1 MSSVSSFGKGFS
13 LVELAI
19 ALVIIALLLVLFIG
33 ASSGFI
39 SSKRNE
45 VTMVKLKAIEN
56 AIALF
61 VAQNKRLPCPADGI
75 RPSGTNL
82 SGVEVRDGNGD
93 CIDPDGNNQIRG
105 VVPAL
110 TLGMSEADVLD
121 GWNNRI
127 TYRVYSGVPGSLTRL
142 NGMDMSWCDPAG
154 LAGTAVGAD
163 SLCVNPACPAN
174 PNACCKSDNLG
185 ACVTPT
191 LFLANKGLQV
201 QNAAGIFLMGSAGGR
216 QGAAYVLISH
226 GDNQAGA
233 YSQNGTLLGPVGTPS
248 GTEEA
253 LNHNGIALRLP
264 PGYYVDSDYNGS
276 STTNHFDD
284 LVLRPSIISVAS
296 KAQLGPRAH

>member
-1 MSSVSSFGKGFS
+1 MGFSFLLNKGFS

-19 ALVIIALLLVLFIG
+19 ALVIIALVLVLFIG

-45 VTMVKLKAIEN
+45 VTTVKLKAIET

-61 VAQNKRLPCPADGI
+61 VAQNKRLPCPADGTI
-75 RPSGTNL
+75 SAGTPG
-82 SGVEVRDGNGD
+82 SGVEVPPGGGD
-93 CIDPDGNNQIRG
+93 CSVNQING

-127 TYRVYSGVPGSLTRL
+127 TYRVYSGVNGSLTRN

-154 LAGTAVGAD
+154 TAGSAFGANNLCD
-163 SLCVNPACPAN
+163 PSCTSANLSLCV
-174 PNACCKSDNLG
+174 
-185 ACVTPT
+185 TPSQ
-191 LFLANKGLQV
+191 FLTGKGLQI
-201 QNAAGIFLMGSAGGR
+201 QNAAGVPLMDPAGGG

-226 GDNQAGA
+226 GDNQEGA
-233 YSQNGTLLGPVGTPS
+233 FTQNGTLLGSIGPPS

-253 LNHNGIALRLP
+253 LNHNSVVLRLP
-264 PGYYVDSDYNGS
+264 PIYYVDSDYNGS
-276 STTNHFDD
+276 NTVSHFDD

>member
-1 MSSVSSFGKGFS
+1 MHRLKSFAWRFDKGFS

-19 ALVIIALLLVLFIG
+19 ALAIIALVLVLFIG

-45 VTMVKLKAIEN
+45 VTMTKLKAIEN

-61 VAQNKRLPCPADGI
+61 VAQNKRLPCPADGTI
-75 RPSGTNL
+75 SAGTVG
-82 SGVEVRDGNGD
+82 SGVEDRGGGGD
-93 CIDPDGNNQIRG
+93 CNGNQSNG
-105 VVPAL
+105 VVPAI

-127 TYRVYSGVPGSLTRL
+127 TYRVYSGVGVIGSLTKN

-154 LAGTAVGAD
+154 TAGSAFGADNLCDPSCTSANLGVCVRPSQFLAG
-163 SLCVNPACPAN
+163 
-174 PNACCKSDNLG
+174 
-185 ACVTPT
+185 
-191 LFLANKGLQV
+191 KGLQI
-201 QNAAGIFLMGSAGGR
+201 QNVAGTILMDPASGG

-226 GDNQAGA
+226 GDNQGGA
-233 YSQNGTLLGPVGTPS
+233 YSQNGTLLGSAGAQS
-248 GTEEA
+248 GTQEL
-253 LNHNGIALRLP
+253 LNNNGVALRAP
-264 PGYYVDSDYNGS
+264 PNYYVDSDYNGS
-276 STTNHFDD
+276 DTVNHFDD

>member
-1 MSSVSSFGKGFS
+1 MHKSMSSAFPLSKGFS

-19 ALVIIALLLVLFIG
+19 ALVIIALVLVLFIG

-45 VTMVKLKAIEN
+45 VTMVKLKSIEN

-127 TYRVYSGVPGSLTRL
+127 TYRVYSGVAGSLTRN

-154 LAGTAVGAD
+154 TAIAAFGANNQCD
-163 SLCVNPACPAN
+163 
-174 PNACCKSDNLG
+174 PNCKSDTLT

-191 LFLANKGLQV
+191 LFLANKGLQI
-201 QNAAGIFLMGSAGGR
+201 QNAAGTILMGPAGGG

-226 GDNQAGA
+226 GDNQGGA
-233 YSQNGTLLGPVGTPS
+233 YSQNGMLLGSAGAQS
-248 GTEEA
+248 GTQE
-253 LNHNGIALRLP
+253 LWNNNGVVLRAP
-264 PGYYVDSDYNGS
+264 PNYYVDSDYNGS
-276 STTNHFDD
+276 DTVNHFDD

>member
-1 MSSVSSFGKGFS
+1 MHRRVGSSFLLNKGFS

-19 ALVIIALLLVLFIG
+19 ALVIIALVLVLFIG

-45 VTMVKLKAIEN
+45 VTTVKLKAIET

-61 VAQNKRLPCPADGI
+61 VAQNKRLPCPANGTIPAGI
-75 RPSGTNL
+75 AL
-82 SGVEVRDGNGD
+82 SGVEDRGGGGD
-93 CIDPDGNNQIRG
+93 CNNNQVNG

-127 TYRVYSGVPGSLTRL
+127 TYRVYSGVPGSLTR
-142 NGMDMSWCDPAG
+142 NDGMDMSWCDPVG
-154 LAGTAVGAD
+154 IPPAVPVA
-163 SLCVNPACPAN
+163 
-174 PNACCKSDNLG
+174 PNNTCDPTCTSANLG
-185 ACVTPT
+185 ACVRPSQ
-191 LFLANKGLQV
+191 FLAGKGLQI
-201 QNAAGIFLMGSAGGR
+201 QNAAGTILMDPAGGG

-226 GDNQAGA
+226 GDNQGGA
-233 YSQNGTLLGPVGTPS
+233 YSQNGTLLGSAGAQS
-248 GTEEA
+248 GTQE
-253 LNHNGIALRLP
+253 LWNNNGVALRAP
-264 PGYYVDSDYNGS
+264 PNYYVDSDYNGS
-276 STTNHFDD
+276 DTVNHFDD

>member
-1 MSSVSSFGKGFS
+1 MQKLVNIQSRPDSGFT

-19 ALVIIALLLVLFIG
+19 TLVIIALILVLFIG

-45 VTMVKLKAIEN
+45 VTSLKLKAIEN

-61 VAQNKRLPCPADGI
+61 VAQNKRLPCPADGSI
-75 RPSGTNL
+75 SSGTAF
-82 SGVEVRDGNGD
+82 SGMEQRDGATGD
-93 CIDPDGNNQIRG
+93 CLPIGTPQING

-110 TLGMSEADVLD
+110 TLGLSEADVLD

-127 TYRVYSGVPGSLTRL
+127 TYRVYSNGNGSLTRTD
-142 NGMDMSWCDPAG
+142 GMDLSWCDPAG
-154 LAGTAVGAD
+154 TAGVALGANQ
-163 SLCVNPACPAN
+163 LCNPACTSAALAN
-174 PNACCKSDNLG
+174 
-185 ACVTPT
+185 CVTPT
-191 LFLANKGLQV
+191 QFLANKGLRI
-201 QNAAGIFLMGSAGGR
+201 QNAAGIPLMDPATG

-226 GDNQAGA
+226 GDNSGGA
-233 YSQNGTLLGPVGTPS
+233 FSMTGTLQGPVGPQI

-253 LNHNGIALRLP
+253 FNSNGTNLRLSP
-264 PGYYVDSDYNGS
+264 NYYVDSGYNS
-276 STTNHFDD
+276 SDTTDHFDD

>member
-1 MSSVSSFGKGFS
+1 MSSAPSFGKGFS

-19 ALVIIALLLVLFIG
+19 ALVIIALVLVLFIG

-61 VAQNKRLPCPADGI
+61 VAQNKRLPCPADGNI
-75 RPSGTNL
+75 PAGVAL
-82 SGVEVRDGNGD
+82 SGVEERDGGGD
-93 CIDPDGNNQIRG
+93 CINNQIRG

-127 TYRVYSGVPGSLTRL
+127 TYRVYSGVAGSLTRN

-154 LAGTAVGAD
+154 TAVAAFGAD
-163 SLCVNPACPAN
+163 NQCD
-174 PNACCKSDNLG
+174 PNCTSANLG

-201 QNAAGIFLMGSAGGR
+201 QNAAGVPLMNPAGGG

-233 YSQNGTLLGPVGTPS
+233 YSQNGTLLGPAGTPS

-296 KAQLGPRAH
+296 KAQLGPRSH